1 MFSSSSPKS
10 LRFSA
15 QLVAKTVNG
24 RSLTKLLPRIFLLVS
39 LQFVLGVLAHAQ
51 ITLSGRVM
59 YSTGEP
65 AAGAS
70 VNLTKSVYEVSP
82 PIVTTDSTTADGAGN
97 YSFQVEGR
105 CGVAYEVTASS
116 TEIVDDEPLPR
127 SNRSATS
134 GCVLQSTTLGDLV
147 ITRPHEITL
156 GGVVRDQI
164 GSPVQGVTVTMT
176 RTKYD
181 LNPNVISTATTTTDA
196 VGHYQFTTFSRC
208 SVVEDFKASV
218 NGYVFQGGTSIS
230 GCVLT
235 NNDQLNFPINTNI
248 LENAGQAPCNHTVGG
263 PVNVTNGNMYL
274 RQMDYQ
280 LPGVGEAI
288 GVSRTYNSISQSIGL
303 FGLGWTTV
311 YDERV
316 VRINC
321 RK

>member
-105 CGVAYEVTASS
+105 CAFAYEVTPTTPQTVTHYPS
-116 TEIVDDEPLPR
+116 PR
-127 SNRSATS
+127 SHKT
-134 GCVLQSTTLGDLV
+134 QTT
-147 ITRPHEITL
+147 R
-156 GGVVRDQI
+156 
-164 GSPVQGVTVTMT
+164 
-176 RTKYD
+176 
-181 LNPNVISTATTTTDA
+181 
-196 VGHYQFTTFSRC
+196 
-208 SVVEDFKASV
+208 
-218 NGYVFQGGTSIS
+218 
-230 GCVLT
+230 
-235 NNDQLNFPINTNI
+235 
-248 LENAGQAPCNHTVGG
+248 
-263 PVNVTNGNMYL
+263 
-274 RQMDYQ
+274 
-280 LPGVGEAI
+280 
-288 GVSRTYNSISQSIGL
+288 
-303 FGLGWTTV
+303 
-311 YDERV
+311 
-316 VRINC
+316 
-321 RK
+321 